1 MITWLLIGVGIIFTI
16 LLAVKIEN
24 GGPYIHD

>member
-1 MITWLLIGVGIIFTI
+1 MMTWLLIIAGIIFTLI
-16 LLAVKIEN
+16 LAIKIEN